1 MKIKLTKHEFEQ
13 LKNEGSIYKTNE
25 LDPNIE
31 FHIEIDSYSDYVITA
46 LSTYNDV
53 EVNDE

>member
-31 FHIEIDSYSDYVITA
+31 FHIEIDSYGDYVITA